1 MRTTVSFFHLLE
13 EAVWLIFRSK
23 PLLWLGLPFGILGF
37 LSLQLSEHLTP
48 LLQDNFSSPENFFAF
63 FLEHQTTFMVLISAL
78 LCIGILRVL
87 LRGPLFLFIERALL
101 NTLPDSP
108 KEIHPHQKPLL
119 RAAGLSFLFETLY
132 WAALTLL
139 GLIIF
144 SPILIA
150 SKVNPMVIPSLFQMG
165 TIFLLVIA
173 LTFFYMKEF
182 GLLYSLLTGIKPRL
196 ALELGLKL
204 FQKHLLFSLLF
215 GLFLIALSLLFTFF
229 LNLAIITSAL
239 IPFFWL
245 EVTINALGG
254 IIVFGLATL
263 ITETLHL
270 LFFHALAV
278 TPHIKIV
285 ETTKKI
291 IEGEKSTSGASTI

>member
-37 LSLQLSEHLTP
+37 LSLQLSEHFTP

-119 RAAGLSFLFETLY
+119 RAVGLSFLFETLY
-132 WAALTLL
+132 WSSLTFF

-150 SKVNPMVIPSLFQMG
+150 SKVNPMIIPSLFQLG
-165 TIFLLVIA
+165 TIFLLVIT
-173 LTFFYMKEF
+173 LIFFYMKEF
-182 GLLYSLLTGIKPRL
+182 GFFYALLSGIKPRV

-204 FQKHLLFSLLF
+204 FQKHLFFSLLF
-215 GLFLIALSLLFTFF
+215 GLFLVAISLLFTFF

-239 IPFFWL
+239 IPFFWPQAF
-245 EVTINALGG
+245 VSTVSG
-254 IIVFGLATL
+254 IILFGFVTL
-263 ITETLHL
+263 LTEALRL
-270 LFFHALAV
+270 LFFHALAA
-278 TPHIKIV
+278 TPRIKMTAPKKILTEEK
-285 ETTKKI
+285 ETT
-291 IEGEKSTSGASTI
+291 GAPSV